1 MLAPMPAVP
10 VVREIDDR
18 ASCIVWPAARVLLQ
32 WLHTTLK
39 DTLGTELEGARV
51 LELGAGTG
59 FLSLALV
66 QEGVEKVFA
75 AEGDEDA
82 WENLTQNVGT
92 ASQLQPVLWN
102 WERDPAIPD
111 EIPVHSLHLIV
122 GSDLVYP
129 GYYNE
134 RALAELIRRLV
145 DLMSP
150 AWHVPVL
157 LLLCDREEPSGPRSL
172 ASFLGFC
179 DALGIEPVELP
190 LSRELLEGALGP
202 LDGRACHEDP
212 GGAAGTLSQLRLFY
226 FGRGEKGRSPHRAL
240 ASLLCLKRDMSEDAA
255 PERDAVA
262 GDASSSDGE
271 AKDGALDDADVTLR
285 KVLFDVE
292 PRQSANG
299 SLPSPSKRRRSR
311 QAAIGGLGTVCVPI
325 RAGLTEEQVQGLRE
339 VFSLFD
345 PDG

>member
-1 MLAPMPAVP
+1 MLPPGPTVP

-32 WLHTTLK
+32 WLRTTLK
-39 DTLGTELEGARV
+39 ESLDTELEGSTV

-59 FLSLALV
+59 FLSLALA
-66 QEGVEKVFA
+66 QEGVKKVFA

-111 EIPVHSLHLIV
+111 EIPLHSLHLIV

-150 AWHVPVL
+150 AWHVPVI
-157 LLLCDREEPSGPRSL
+157 LLLCDREPLPPGPRSL
-172 ASFLGFC
+172 ESFLGFC
-179 DALGIEPVELP
+179 DALGLEALELP
-190 LSRELLEGALGP
+190 LSREVLEKALGP
-202 LDGRACHEDP
+202 LEGRACHEDP
-212 GGAAGTLSQLRLFY
+212 GGALGTLSRLRLFH
-226 FGRGEKGRSPHRAL
+226 FGRGDKVRGLEPKTVEEAEAMRSCLFDAEMRSCRPLVAL
-240 ASLLCLKRDMSEDAA
+240 PPYLLCSPAS
-255 PERDAVA
+255 
-262 GDASSSDGE
+262 ASSKLLCALTGLTH
-271 AKDGALDDADVTLR
+271 GASI
-285 KVLFDVE
+285 
-292 PRQSANG
+292 QS
-299 SLPSPSKRRRSR
+299 
-311 QAAIGGLGTVCVPI
+311 CVPLEL
-325 RAGLTEEQVQGLRE
+325 AMLQV
-339 VFSLFD
+339 
-345 PDG
+345 

>member
-1 MLAPMPAVP
+1 M
-10 VVREIDDR
+10 
-18 ASCIVWPAARVLLQ
+18 
-32 WLHTTLK
+32 
-39 DTLGTELEGARV
+39 
-51 LELGAGTG
+51 ELGAGTG

-157 LLLCDREEPSGPRSL
+157 LLLCAP
-172 ASFLGFC
+172 GFW
-179 DALGIEPVELP
+179 LQFFIFKL
-190 LSRELLEGALGP
+190 
-202 LDGRACHEDP
+202 
-212 GGAAGTLSQLRLFY
+212 
-226 FGRGEKGRSPHRAL
+226 
-240 ASLLCLKRDMSEDAA
+240 
-255 PERDAVA
+255 
-262 GDASSSDGE
+262 
-271 AKDGALDDADVTLR
+271 
-285 KVLFDVE
+285 
-292 PRQSANG
+292 PRQLNGHYSNG
-299 SLPSPSKRRRSR
+299 S
-311 QAAIGGLGTVCVPI
+311 T
-325 RAGLTEEQVQGLRE
+325 
-339 VFSLFD
+339 SLYKYIYIYIYV
-345 PDG
+345 